1 MLVAEFVILSIIAF
15 LIIFAIIHSVNESLR
30 RSRERSRQQS
40 LEAQQRPTSDE
51 KVCPFC
57 AETIKAAAIKCRYC
71 GSDLSK

>member
-30 RSRERSRQQS
+30 RSRQQS